1 MKLNGKLLA
10 VKFERSFPPFSRRYA
25 KAGEDVREK
34 RTLVAR
40 MKREIA

>member
-1 MKLNGKLLA
+1 MKLNGKFLA

-34 RTLVAR
+34 RALADR
-40 MKREIA
+40 MKRKIA